1 MRRFI
6 TNDGGGRGFAR
17 SDRVVRRRKS
27 PRVSHPDVLVKICG
41 LTCVEDALACADLGA
56 DWIGL
61 NFHQPSPRYVD
72 PDVAAAIVAALP
84 RRVQAVGVF
93 VDRPVAEVVELAK
106 RIGLGVVQL
115 HGAEP
120 PEDLAALGRFRVVRA
135 FRLRPDGGWAIISD
149 YLARAEALGHP
160 PDSVLVDAFVPGMAG
175 GTGTMIDASLL
186 DDRPALS
193 RFILAGGL
201 TPENIGERIARVRP
215 WMVDVASGV
224 ESAPGR
230 KDPRSCRRSYGQQ

>member
-1 MRRFI
+1 M
-6 TNDGGGRGFAR
+6 
-17 SDRVVRRRKS
+17 
-27 PRVSHPDVLVKICG
+27 SHPDVLVKICG
-41 LTCVEDALACADLGA
+41 LTRVDDALACAELGA

-61 NFHQPSPRYVD
+61 NFHRPSPRSVL

-84 RRVQAVGVF
+84 RSVQAVGVF
-93 VDRPVAEVVELAK
+93 VDRPVAEVVDLAE

-120 PEDLAALGRFRVVRA
+120 PDDLPALGRFRVVRA
-135 FRLRPDGGWAIISD
+135 FRLRADGGWRIISD

-160 PDSVLVDAFVPGMAG
+160 PHGVLVDAFVPGMAG
-175 GTGTMIDASLL
+175 GTGTMIDESLL

-201 TPENIGERIARVRP
+201 TPENVAGRIARVRP

-230 KDPRSCRRSYGQQ
+230 KDLALVSAFIRAVRPGAGNRPSFDPTAEDLLPAADR

>member
-1 MRRFI
+1 
-6 TNDGGGRGFAR
+6 
-17 SDRVVRRRKS
+17 
-27 PRVSHPDVLVKICG
+27 VSHPDVLVKICG
-41 LTCVEDALACADLGA
+41 LTCVEDALACAELGA

-61 NFHQPSPRYVD
+61 NFHRPSSRYVE
-72 PDVAAAIVAALP
+72 PEVAASIVAALP

-93 VDRPVAEVVELAK
+93 VDRPVAEVVELAG

-120 PEDLAALGRFRVVRA
+120 VEELAALARFRVVRA
-135 FRLRPDGGWAIISD
+135 FRLRPAEGWATISE
-149 YLARAEALGHP
+149 YLERAEALGHP

-175 GTGTMIDASLL
+175 GTGTMIEESLL

-201 TPENIGERIARVRP
+201 TPDNVAGRIARVRP

-230 KDPRSCRRSYGQQ
+230 KDPKRVSAFIRAARGP